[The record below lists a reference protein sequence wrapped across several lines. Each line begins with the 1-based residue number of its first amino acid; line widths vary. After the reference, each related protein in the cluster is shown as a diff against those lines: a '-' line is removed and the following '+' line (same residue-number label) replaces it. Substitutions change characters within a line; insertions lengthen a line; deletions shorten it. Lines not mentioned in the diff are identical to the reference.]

1 MFLPLQLKTSFVFN
15 FFFFVP
21 KMFWMNLER
30 CISIVIQKISALIKY
45 TDLILFIIPGS
56 RVWSKTTI
64 WIPSIAHIAIKWF
77 IRITFELRIF
87 KDLHITTKSPFHR
100 RRYVTY
106 SLWQK
111 IKLSQHKVLLHV
123 FYYWNQVSLTRFRI
137 LKTTSVCCK
146 LHIFSDTR

>member
-1 MFLPLQLKTSFVFN
+1 MNESRTLYIHSNSENLCFN
-15 FFFFVP
+15 QIYRF
-21 KMFWMNLER
+21 NLVHHTEYNT
-30 CISIVIQKISALIKY
+30 IVAVSEA
-45 TDLILFIIPGS
+45 
-56 RVWSKTTI
+56 KTTI
-64 WIPSIAHIAIKWF
+64 WISSIAHIAIKWF

-146 LHIFSDTR
+146 LHIFSDTRQNQITHTNHL